1 MNSINIGAASAGSS
15 FGLFTPHNRSLSAS
29 RHSIARSVYSSS
41 SNMAAAMVSSNKGK
55 GQDGDA
61 SNQHRVLN
69 RIHDPVELRT
79 CTVENSFRRMEVC
92 AADLND

>member
-1 MNSINIGAASAGSS
+1 MNSINIGTASAGSS

-29 RHSIARSVYSSS
+29 RHSIARSVYSST

-55 GQDGDA
+55 SGQDGDGDH
-61 SNQHRVLN
+61 HRHLSN

-92 AADLND
+92 QYGV